1 MTQTEIDKSKTG
13 SRCVQMDGLRGFAI
27 IIVVLSHCS
36 ILNQGGI
43 ANALFFVLSGFLFI
57 NPFKDS
63 YEQRLLSVK
72 GVLKYYKGRA
82 VRILPT
88 YYLVLLFIIAQTH
101 FRVIPKDVFLK
112 LLYFGEPF
120 RHLWYLYSIVR
131 VMLVI
136 PLVFVVFLLVAKKLR
151 FLNNDLV
158 CAVLFLILAGLVR
171 WLYKKTGWY
180 DIRLYQFMLGICFAY
195 VFRFLRTHAKVSEA
209 FKKCK
214 AAGEVMI
221 FVIIGLII
229 ASSNVVW
236 GYFVPSKSEF
246 YIGWEYT
253 FAVGF
258 AMGILV
264 LLVSMFPNGLFG
276 RFLGSKVMLFIG
288 KLSLPVYLLNNFVID
303 QIQFESRVFRF
314 LCVFS
319 LCLILAWIIDTLI
332 SKVISLFPKK
342 AAVTHN

>member
-1 MTQTEIDKSKTG
+1 MTQTEIDKSKAG
-13 SRCVQMDGLRGFAI
+13 ARCVQLDGLRGLAI
-27 IIVVLSHCS
+27 IFVVLSHCS
-36 ILNQGGI
+36 ILNQGGV

-72 GVLKYYKGRA
+72 GVMKYYKGRA

-88 YYLVLLFIIAQTH
+88 YYLVLLFIVAQTH
-101 FRVIPKDVFLK
+101 FSVIPKDVFLK
-112 LLYFGEPF
+112 LLYFGQAF

-136 PLVFVVFLLVAKKLR
+136 PLVFVVLLLLAKKIR

-158 CAVLFLILAGLVR
+158 CAVLFLVLAGLVR
-171 WLYKKTGWY
+171 WFYKSIGWY

-195 VFRFLRTHAKVSEA
+195 FFRSIRTHAKVSEA

-214 AAGEVMI
+214 IAGEVLI
-221 FVIIGLII
+221 SVIIGLII

-258 AMGILV
+258 VMGILV
-264 LLVSMFPNGLFG
+264 LLVSLFPDGLFG

-303 QIQFESRVFRF
+303 QIQFESKVFQF
-314 LCVFS
+314 MCVFS
-319 LCLILAWIIDTLI
+319 LCLVLAWIIDTLI
-332 SKVISLFPKK
+332 SKVISLFSNKSLFTK
-342 AAVTHN
+342 